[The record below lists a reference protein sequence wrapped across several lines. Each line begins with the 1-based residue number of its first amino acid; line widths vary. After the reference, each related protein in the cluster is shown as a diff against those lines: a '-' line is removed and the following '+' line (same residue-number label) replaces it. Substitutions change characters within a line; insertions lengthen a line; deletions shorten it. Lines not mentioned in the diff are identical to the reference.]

1 MTLLKGSNFIVSK
14 PSIESPNK
22 RKIGEISIK
31 NILAKEDIGRLNSM
45 FLILEKKCVK
55 VVNNAGIIEIKQ
67 MESENGIFIDA
78 KNITEISQIPK

>member
-31 NILAKEDIGRLNSM
+31 NILAKEDI
-45 FLILEKKCVK
+45 
-55 VVNNAGIIEIKQ
+55 
-67 MESENGIFIDA
+67 
-78 KNITEISQIPK
+78 